1 MHTDKLKWDR
11 RFLNLA
17 ALLASW
23 SKDPSTQVGAVI
35 AHPVTH
41 RIIQSTL
48 NGPPHGFPDDPGI
61 LEDRDAKYSC
71 MIHAEEN
78 ALLFA
83 KESLVGMTVYTYPV
97 PPCSR
102 CAAKLLQMG
111 ITRVVAPSTVPADF
125 GERWSASL
133 EMARRIFD
141 KRVQFD
147 LVAVEIKNP
156 LFDKSL

>member
-1 MHTDKLKWDR
+1 MLVDNKLKWDR
-11 RFLNLA
+11 RFLDLA

-35 AHPVTH
+35 VHPVTH
-41 RIIQSTL
+41 RIIQATL
-48 NGPPHGFPDDPGI
+48 NGLPHGFPDDRGI
-61 LEDRDAKYSC
+61 LEDREAKYAC

-83 KESLVGMTVYTYPV
+83 KEPLVGMTIYTYPV
-97 PPCSR
+97 APCGR

-111 ITRVVAPSTVPADF
+111 IARAVAPLVAPATF
-125 GERWSASL
+125 EERWSASL

-141 KRVQFD
+141 GRVQFD
-147 LVAVEIKNP
+147 LVAIAGKVP
-156 LFDKSL
+156 LFDK